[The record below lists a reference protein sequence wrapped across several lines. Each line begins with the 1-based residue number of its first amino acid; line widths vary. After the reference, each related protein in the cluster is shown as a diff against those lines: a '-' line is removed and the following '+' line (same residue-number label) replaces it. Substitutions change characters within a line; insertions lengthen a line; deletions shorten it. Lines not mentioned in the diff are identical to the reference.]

1 MTIAMQ
7 ATVYNNPPYQPQ
19 PSNPKARLRDEGLT
33 ESDRN
38 YAVGMHLSSLVL
50 SILGAAI
57 FALLGPLV
65 LWLIRKN
72 HSPFDDDHG
81 REVLNFGIS
90 FFLWHIVTAITVVG
104 LVFWPVLWIVA
115 IVNNIRGAIAAGNGE
130 YFRYPMTI
138 RFLS

>member
-7 ATVYNNPPYQPQ
+7 ATAFNNPQ
-19 PSNPKARLRDEGLT
+19 PSNPKARLRDESLSD
-33 ESDRN
+33 SDRN
-38 YAVGMHLSSLVL
+38 YAVSMHLASLVL
-50 SILGAAI
+50 AVLGAGI
-57 FALLGPLV
+57 LMVLGPLV
-65 LWLIRKN
+65 LWLIRRD

-81 REVLNFGIS
+81 REVMNFGIS
-90 FFLWHIVTAITVVG
+90 FFLWHIVTAITVIG
-104 LVFWPVLWIVA
+104 LVLWPVLWIVA